1 MSDYEVTRI
10 DQFVYSLT
18 HFFLFSYFDRVSF
31 EDVVK
36 KTKWQKTLND
46 EIDVIKKNHTW
57 EPMALLKRQK
67 IINVKWVYKTVEGE
81 YGSWKI

>member
-46 EIDVIKKNHTW
+46 EIDVIKKNHT
-57 EPMALLKRQK
+57 
-67 IINVKWVYKTVEGE
+67 
-81 YGSWKI
+81 